1 MAAAAAWV
9 TSAKRSART
18 FFVFD
23 NTTARCYSGPDLQ
36 ASLQRKGETVVRRI
50 CGKGVVALVL
60 ALVLALPVL
69 ASGAEF
75 DTNKFNQEMGLDF
88 AYGKNDHN
96 ASVRLFSL
104 LPHWGIFLVR
114 PGHALGPFG
123 LSFVAEGILS
133 VADAEQTGF
142 EVGITPMLKA
152 SVLLFPGVMA
162 YVIGGAGIISESID
176 SPAIAHAFN
185 FTPQVGCGFDIALT
199 SQTAFEVAYRFRH
212 SSNAGLYAEDQAFN
226 VNFFQAGLN
235 YYY

>member
-1 MAAAAAWV
+1 ML
-9 TSAKRSART
+9 R
-18 FFVFD
+18 
-23 NTTARCYSGPDLQ
+23 Q
-36 ASLQRKGETVVRRI
+36 I
-50 CGKGVVALVL
+50 CGKGAVALVL

-69 ASGAEF
+69 AQGAEF
-75 DTNKFNQEMGLDF
+75 DPDKFNQEMGLDF
-88 AYGKNDHN
+88 AYGKNDHH

-114 PGHALGPFG
+114 PGQRLGPFG
-123 LSFVAEGILS
+123 LSFVVEGILS

-152 SVLLFPGVMA
+152 SYLLCPRVML
-162 YVIGGAGIISESID
+162 YGIGGAGVISESIN

-185 FTPQVGCGFDIALT
+185 FTPQIGGGVDIALT
-199 SQTAFEVAYRFRH
+199 SQMAFEVAYRFRH
-212 SSNAGLYAEDQAFN
+212 SSNAGIYPQNQAFN

>member
-1 MAAAAAWV
+1 M
-9 TSAKRSART
+9 
-18 FFVFD
+18 
-23 NTTARCYSGPDLQ
+23 
-36 ASLQRKGETVVRRI
+36 RRI
-50 CGKGVVALVL
+50 CAKGVVALVL

-69 ASGAEF
+69 ALGADF
-75 DTNKFNQEMGLDF
+75 DMDKFNQELGLNF
-88 AYGKNDHN
+88 AYGKNDHH

-114 PGHALGPFG
+114 PCQKLGPFG

-152 SVLLFPGVMA
+152 SYLLLPGVMLYA
-162 YVIGGAGIISESID
+162 IGGAGVISESIN

-185 FTPQVGCGFDIALT
+185 FTPQIGGGVDIALT
-199 SQTAFEVAYRFRH
+199 SQMAIEVAYRFRH
-212 SSNAGLYAEDQAFN
+212 SSNAGIYPQNQAFN
-226 VNFFQAGLN
+226 VTFFQAGLN